1 MAYKKPE
8 NVPGL
13 IRNEDGIFLEK
24 MAEMV
29 EGGYC
34 IIEIGPFTGKSTCFM
49 GRAIKKA
56 ANGSRIYSIDPW
68 ELLDNPIT
76 GTGLTIAQ
84 TRAQA
89 HELFRENIN
98 KCGLSEWVTEFHGFG
113 RDAAAR
119 WNSPQPIGLVYVDG
133 NHKYLAVKQDIA
145 NWAPKVQV
153 GGYMVFDDY
162 NSPQVK
168 RAVDELVQDTLE
180 YGDWIFSNEHE
191 DTDRFAVLERAA

>member
-13 IRNEDGIFLEK
+13 IRNEDGIFLEA
-24 MAEMV
+24 MISNLTAGDCV
-29 EGGYC
+29 
-34 IIEIGPFTGKSTCFM
+34 IEIGPFTGKSSCFM
-49 GRAIKKA
+49 GRGIQKHP
-56 ANGSRIYSIDPW
+56 GILHLYSVDPW
-68 ELLDNPIT
+68 ELLDAPIT
-76 GTGLTIAQ
+76 GTGLAIAQ

-89 HELFRENIN
+89 HELFRENVV
-98 KCGLSEWVTEFHGFG
+98 KCGMTHEITEFHGFSE
-113 RDAAAR
+113 DAAKR
-119 WNSPQPIGLVYVDG
+119 WNSPSPVGMIYVDG
-133 NHKYLAVKQDIA
+133 SHKYPMVKKDIEL
-145 NWAPKVQV
+145 WAAKVRI